1 MWFFKKRKARLEAA
15 QKLKEAEQ
23 AKKVEVIDAKKV
35 QEEKV
40 VEPVEPKKEVIEVQ
54 NKPVESKEVVVEKP
68 AKKETKP
75 KEVVKEPLEEEPKD
89 KVAKYHISQNKK
101 EDTPHYK
108 EWRVRK
114 EGSTKTIKFFKTQAE
129 AIEYAKSLADNQDS
143 SIVIH
148 KVDGTVRK
156 QDYSKK

>member
-35 QEEKV
+35 QEEKI
-40 VEPVEPKKEVIEVQ
+40 VEPKKEVIEVQ